1 MWLPRIGGK
10 SMRQEEVEEVY
21 AIARQ
26 VFREEI
32 KLVIESLKVESKP
45 EVEEI
50 VILKE
55 EVEENAK

>member
-1 MWLPRIGGK
+1 
-10 SMRQEEVEEVY
+10 
-21 AIARQ
+21 
-26 VFREEI
+26 
-32 KLVIESLKVESKP
+32 VIESLKVESKP